1 MYMAEHIVAV
11 GGLVTNIKNEVL
23 LVKHP
28 RRGWEFPGGV
38 VESGES
44 LPEALKREI
53 KEESGVDVTVTG
65 VVGAYMNIQRNIANI
80 DFLCTYIS
88 GELAVSEESLEVG
101 WFSKENALNMIT
113 HPLLLARFK
122 NMIDN
127 NSGFHC
133 CAFKLNPF
141 SFVENYEL

>member
-1 MYMAEHIVAV
+1 MAEHFVAV
-11 GGLVTNIKNEVL
+11 GGLITNGKNEVL

-28 RRGWEFPGGV
+28 KRGWEFPGGV

-44 LPEALKREI
+44 LPQALIREI
-53 KEESGVDVTVTG
+53 REESGVNITVTG
-65 VVGAYMNIQRNIANI
+65 VVGIYKNIQRNIVNV

-88 GELAVSEESLEVG
+88 GALAISEESLEVG
-101 WFSKENALNMIT
+101 WFLKEDALSMIT

-122 NMIDN
+122 NMIEN
-127 NSGFHC
+127 TSTFHC
-133 CAFKLNPF
+133 CAFKLEPF